1 MNRWLLFALVAMLV
15 VGVAIALKSDA
26 PSGQPPPCPPDCT
39 EAGVVCPPF
48 CTREFNKKPPPKHAA
63 PVPIGTKILN
73 EAKVIAQKVA
83 DVAESGRQSVDKL
96 LTGNSTKTN
105 QKNGFKTGAQ
115 VGCSGKVG
123 AKADAFSKQCASG
136 VSCGGYCVSVAEAK
150 KSLLKK
156 TAEAAESGRQ
166 SVDKLL
172 TGNST
177 KTNQKNGFKTGAQV
191 GCSGGAGAAADA
203 FSKQCKSGQSCGGY
217 CVECVG
223 NADCPSGKT
232 CTANRTCTDILEY
245 CRKNGGG
252 ANKKCYTDRGMKVC
266 SSTKERNCYPN
277 DLPCSDFGIFDSK
290 NGKCGTD
297 KQGGGLCLTGCCVKQ
312 HEYCHASN
320 STKEG
325 YFTCM
330 KQRGCGDKKFRTCS
344 LDGGKTTVDSKG
356 RQIVLFK
363 PSSKTL
369 NYDVSGKKNACGSES
384 QGGADCQETCCVKQH
399 EYCHKSNATKEG
411 YFTCM
416 KQRGCGDPKFLSCNV
431 DGSKKTVDSKG
442 RLVLSAVLYKPS
454 SKKLNYD
461 VTPKKN
467 VCGSASQGGQ
477 ACQLECAKV
486 QATFCGCGANSAGC
500 LADRGAGVEKVAFQQ
515 SGTWWPNKC
524 AKTGESCKAGPDCAD
539 HDLVTGKGTQC
550 CKGKCKQKKADWIG
564 AYYCPD
570 ESKCW
575 SQCCDDSTCKSLFP
589 PAKSGG
595 PFPKPVCVA
604 NKCKALAK
612 VGDIT
617 GAQVGCSGG
626 RGYKNQDGFSK
637 QCKSGISCGG
647 KCVACRNWGDC
658 DRTPGKK
665 EFCDADFT
673 CKKLLA
679 NGKKTGLQ
687 VGCSGGKSG
696 QGQLT
701 LSDGYSV
708 KCQSGIS
715 CGGFCKQC
723 VGAKDCEGVKDA
735 KGNATPLCIDR
746 TCTKLLGV
754 GGVTGAQVGVSGG
767 RGYKQDVYSKKCTSG
782 ISAGGKCVACRN
794 WGDCGK
800 GEFCQSFKCTSLLG
814 VGGVTGAQVGCS
826 GGRGYKQD
834 GYSKKCASG
843 ISCGGKCKACR
854 NWGDCGKGEFCN
866 SSFECKSLISNG
878 HKNYTFQIG
887 CSTSGP
893 GRKCKSGCSCGGS
906 CKAKTR
912 DTWTT
917 TTYKYPFQGN
927 PFASNY
933 CALAW
938 GCHPITHRH
947 YGAYK
952 CK

>member
-1 MNRWLLFALVAMLV
+1 M
-15 VGVAIALKSDA
+15 
-26 PSGQPPPCPPDCT
+26 
-39 EAGVVCPPF
+39 
-48 CTREFNKKPPPKHAA
+48 
-63 PVPIGTKILN
+63 
-73 EAKVIAQKVA
+73 
-83 DVAESGRQSVDKL
+83 
-96 LTGNSTKTN
+96 
-105 QKNGFKTGAQ
+105 
-115 VGCSGKVG
+115 
-123 AKADAFSKQCASG
+123 
-136 VSCGGYCVSVAEAK
+136 SCGGYCVSVAEAK